1 MPTQSLAGNPLPAS
15 RFVRLNAIGPVGL
28 NDSACLH
35 LHKSWVACTRCRDAC
50 PQSCLRLDDGAIR
63 LEASQCNGCG
73 RCAVACPTDALAV
86 DGFALDEMN
95 GRHAG
100 RTLRLGCREALAA
113 DASTAPV
120 PCLSGLSLRKLLT
133 LLWLYSKIEL
143 VDSVKCPSCGT
154 DKDAPSVAQR
164 LVESAR
170 EVLLACGQPIE
181 RVGVV
186 TEALLLPN
194 GNVARQLTA
203 QPSAGRRSFF
213 SGVGRAVSQTVVRK
227 ASGASP
233 LIDLEKLPK
242 QPRNA
247 IPYTGGH
254 ETRLLMLHISAHAG
268 QVPVRAC
275 LPRVAV
281 SDQCCAHG
289 ACSRLCPTGALRSSV
304 LDGAQSL
311 SFDAWRCVDCGAC
324 RDACPEK
331 ALHYEA
337 PALRAFEHSPV
348 LLSHVKLAECER
360 CSERYSPADETGMCP
375 VCRKS
380 AGLSQAGFELF
391 ANFRHHVPAETGP
404 P

>member
-1 MPTQSLAGNPLPAS
+1 M
-15 RFVRLNAIGPVGL
+15 RFARLNALGPVGL

-35 LHKSWVACTRCRDAC
+35 LHKSWVACTRCGDVC
-50 PQSCLRLDDGAIR
+50 PQSCLQLEDGTVRLDAN
-63 LEASQCNGCG
+63 QCTGCG

-86 DGFALDEMN
+86 DGFALDEII

-100 RTLRLGCREALAA
+100 MSLRLGCRGTIASDANTAL
-113 DASTAPV
+113 V
-120 PCLSGLSLRKLLT
+120 PCLSGLSLRSLLT
-133 LLWLYSKIEL
+133 LLWLHPESKIEL
-143 VDSVKCPSCGT
+143 IDGTGCPNCRSDEGQL
-154 DKDAPSVAQR
+154 SVAHR
-164 LVESAR
+164 LMESVR
-170 EVLLACGQPIE
+170 EVLLACGQPID
-181 RVGVV
+181 RISVV
-186 TEALLLPN
+186 TEIIPLPN
-194 GNVARQLTA
+194 GNDIKPCAV

-213 SGVGRAVSQTVVRK
+213 SGLGRAVSQTVVHK

-233 LIDLEKLPK
+233 LIDLAKLPK

-254 ETRLLMLHISAHAG
+254 ELRLLMLHLAAHIG
-268 QVPVRAC
+268 QTPSRAH
-275 LPRVAV
+275 LPSVVV
-281 SDQCCAHG
+281 SDQCCAHA

-304 LDGAQSL
+304 LNGVQSL

-337 PALRAFEHSPV
+337 STWRAYEPSPAL
-348 LLSHVKLAECER
+348 LLHVALAECER
-360 CSERYSPADETGMCP
+360 CGERYSPADETGMCP

-380 AGLSQAGFELF
+380 ASLSQVGFELF
-391 ANFRHHVPAETGP
+391 AHIRHHAPTETGP